1 MIKGMH
7 NEILNMNTGQNLYK
21 RAKEII
27 PGGNQL
33 LSKRPEMFLPE
44 KWPAYYKKAKGVEV
58 WDLDNNKYID
68 MCIMGIGTSPL
79 GYANPDVSK
88 AVKSA
93 IDNGCVSTLNCYEE
107 VELAEKLIDL
117 HPHMEMARFARTGGE
132 ADAVAVRIGRAASG
146 KSKVAI
152 CGYHGWHDWYLSTN
166 LGNSNNLN
174 DLLLPGLAP
183 TGVPQ
188 QLQNTNLPF
197 HYGNAQ
203 ELEDIIANHGDD
215 LGVIVV
221 EVQRSKEVDIPFLK
235 TVQRLAKKNNSV
247 LIFDEV
253 SSSFRLS
260 IGALYKLY
268 DLEPDIVVIGKA
280 LGNGHPIA
288 AILGKRAVMEFAQ
301 ESFISS
307 SYWTERV
314 GFVAALE
321 TIKQFEDLNVINHL
335 NDLGKYIDDKTS
347 TLFEELNLK
356 IKNVGMISVP
366 VFAILEENP
375 LLIKTIFTQEMMKRG
390 FLASNL
396 IYLSY
401 SHSIE
406 IIDTYINES
415 YKVFSEISD
424 RLRKN
429 ELNTLLDGEVCH
441 SGFSRLT

>member
-1 MIKGMH
+1 MK
-7 NEILNMNTGQNLYK
+7 TGQKLYK

-44 KWPAYYKKAKGVEV
+44 KWPSYYKKAKGLEV

-79 GYANPDVSK
+79 GYANPAVSE
-88 AVKSA
+88 AVKKA
-93 IDNGCVSTLNCYEE
+93 IDNGCVSTLNSYEE
-107 VELAEKLIDL
+107 VELAEKLIEL

-166 LGNSNNLN
+166 LSNSNNLN
-174 DLLLPGLAP
+174 DLLLPGLVP

-188 QLQNTNLPF
+188 QLQDTNLPF
-197 HYGNAQ
+197 HYGNVQ
-203 ELEDIIANHGDD
+203 ELEDIIKNHGDD

-235 TVQRLAKKNNSV
+235 AVQRLAKKNNSV

-288 AILGKRAVMEFAQ
+288 AILGKKAVMEAAQ
-301 ESFISS
+301 GSFISS

-321 TIKQFEDLNVINHL
+321 TINQFEKHNVIEYL
-335 NDLGKYIDDKTS
+335 KTLGSYIDHNLVEMFK
-347 TLFEELNLK
+347 ELDLS
-356 IKNVGMISVP
+356 IRNVGLLTVP
-366 VFAILEENP
+366 ILAIDEPNP
-375 LLIKTIFTQEMMKRG
+375 LIIKTIYTQEMLKGG
-390 FLASNL
+390 FLASNV
-396 IYLSY
+396 IYLSFA
-401 SHSIE
+401 HTKE
-406 IIDTYINES
+406 VIDKYLKES
-415 YKVFSEISD
+415 YKVFSDIKLAQKRGKLTD
-424 RLRKN
+424 
-429 ELNTLLDGEVCH
+429 LLEGPVCH